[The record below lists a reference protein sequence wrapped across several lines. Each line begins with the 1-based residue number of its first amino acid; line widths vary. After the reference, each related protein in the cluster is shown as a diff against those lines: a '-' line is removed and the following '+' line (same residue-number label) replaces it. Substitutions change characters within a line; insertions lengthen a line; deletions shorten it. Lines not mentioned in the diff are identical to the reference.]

1 MKILMNEINNS
12 EPDEYMTVTVY
23 DIVIGCGRRGVD

>member
-12 EPDEYMTVTVY
+12 EPDEHMTVTVY
-23 DIVIGCGRRGVD
+23 VIGCGRRGVD